1 MFGLKINKIGMLVLL
16 LAVFALMIL
25 PTDASAAAFE
35 SLTKSGRS
43 IFMGLKTIIY
53 PGAAIGIICVCI
65 GGFFGNINFKWVA
78 ALFIG
83 LIVIA
88 CCGKFIEVFT
98 GKGNSGE
105 IESMSTLL
113 GE

>member
-1 MFGLKINKIGMLVLL
+1 MFGLKKLGVW
-16 LAVFALMIL
+16 AFLMAIATVVIL
-25 PTDASAAAFE
+25 PSDAFAAFE
-35 SLTKSGRS
+35 SLTNSGRD
-43 IFMGLKTIIY
+43 IFFGLKSIIY

-83 LIVIA
+83 LVVIA
-88 CCGKFIEVFT
+88 CCGKFIEIFT
-98 GKGNSGE
+98 GNGNNGG
-105 IESMSTLL
+105 IESKSTLE

>member
-1 MFGLKINKIGMLVLL
+1 MFESNKIGVWAFLM
-16 LAVFALMIL
+16 AVALMSFL
-25 PTDASAAAFE
+25 PSDAFAAFE
-35 SLTKSGRS
+35 SLTESGKD
-43 IFMGLKTIIY
+43 IFFGLKFIIY

-88 CCGKFIEVFT
+88 CCGKFIEIFT
-98 GKGNSGE
+98 GKGNNGG
-105 IESMSTLL
+105 IESVSTLN

>member
-1 MFGLKINKIGMLVLL
+1 MLGLKKIGVWAFLM
-16 LAVFALMIL
+16 AVFALLFL
-25 PTDASAAAFE
+25 PSDALAAFDN
-35 SLTKSGRS
+35 LKDSGRS
-43 IFMGLKTIIY
+43 IFIGLKYVIY

-88 CCGKFIEVFT
+88 CCGKFIEIFT
-98 GKGNSGE
+98 GHGNNGG
-105 IESMSTLL
+105 IESVSTLD

>member
-1 MFGLKINKIGMLVLL
+1 MFGLNKIGVWAFLM
-16 LAVFALMIL
+16 AVAAIVIL
-25 PTDASAAAFE
+25 PSDALAAFE
-35 SLTKSGRS
+35 SLTESGKN
-43 IFMGLKTIIY
+43 IFIGLKHIIY

-88 CCGKFIEVFT
+88 CCGKFIEIFT
-98 GKGNSGE
+98 GNGNNGG
-105 IESMSTLL
+105 IESVRTLD